1 MDYCMK
7 YADLLEWVQRRA
19 SKRIIRLEHLSYEE
33 RMREVRFF
41 SLQKRRLWQN
51 IQGSA
56 FQYIKEAY
64 KKAEEEHLTQSVM
77 KG

>member
-1 MDYCMK
+1 M
-7 YADLLEWVQRRA
+7 LERVQGRVIRTI
-19 SKRIIRLEHLSYEE
+19 RRLEHLSYEE
-33 RMREVRFF
+33 RLRELRFF

>member
-1 MDYCMK
+1 M
-7 YADLLEWVQRRA
+7 LERVQGRVIRTI
-19 SKRIIRLEHLSYEE
+19 RRLEHLSYEE